1 MFQKA
6 MLSRRAR
13 GTLSCTAIRL
23 FISGRVI
30 CKKVAST
37 GKRFRLLRV
46 RPKACQ
52 IVMSCLKCSSA
63 RGRIGIVKSV
73 STVFCLGPS
82 IVTLGRMIIA
92 TSRSGHTADTS
103 VISHA
108 TVGRLRPD
116 DFDSL
121 VRLMP
126 KKGSTSP
133 RVKRTGLVQVHRA
146 NGARSVSSLKIKF
159 CVSNVS
165 RGASTGL
172 RCVPGDASTIGT
184 ADAVSG
190 KVSVHAVSASGV
202 RGIRVVHNVPSITC
216 NGITGNTMVVR
227 HGVGRDPLSTH
238 FGTSGADGLFSMNGK
253 VQLSKG
259 KHCILGTSLGCLR
272 SGVSPHGDIGGC
284 AHLAT
289 STHLSNG

>member
-1 MFQKA
+1 

-13 GTLSCTAIRL
+13 GTLSCTAVRL
-23 FISGRVI
+23 FIRGRFT

-52 IVMSCLKCSSA
+52 VVVSCLKCSSA
-63 RGRIGIVKSV
+63 RGRVGIIKGAS
-73 STVFCLGPS
+73 SVFCLGPS
-82 IVTLGRMIIA
+82 GVTLGRIMIA

-121 VRLMP
+121 VRLIP

-133 RVKRTGLVQVHRA
+133 RVKRTGLVHVHRA

-159 CVSNVS
+159 CVSNVF

-172 RCVPGDASTIGT
+172 RCVPDDASTMGT

-190 KVSVHAVSASGV
+190 KISVHAVPASGV
-202 RGIRVVHNVPSITC
+202 RGIRVVHNVPSMTC
-216 NGITGNTMVVR
+216 NGITGNTIVVR
-227 HGVGRDPLSTH
+227 HGADRDPLSTH

-253 VQLSKG
+253 FQLSKG
-259 KHCILGTSLGCLR
+259 KHCILGASLDCLS

-289 STHLSNG
+289 STHLSKG